1 MTRVYY
7 LSVPFYIYIGGDNKD
22 DDDFDEIV
30 GALQEIIMSM
40 EFEELQINFLDK
52 HYEIFENIEE
62 NKLEYT

>member
-1 MTRVYY
+1 M
-7 LSVPFYIYIGGDNKD
+7 
-22 DDDFDEIV
+22 V

>member
-1 MTRVYY
+1 VFVYIN
-7 LSVPFYIYIGGDNKD
+7 VGGDNKD
-22 DDDFDEIV
+22 DDDFDEMV